1 MIKNILL
8 GLVSASVFIGCAATN
23 TIVEKKDNAMITVDE
38 NQHIVKNKYQDSKYL
53 VTKTFSSISNYFT
66 EVKTDLYENEFVQF
80 VTSEDTIL
88 ENRKNLVI
96 WKRDSYLNPSTII
109 KDYLRENKKHLDY
122 KGLALSTKIEILNEY
137 FFKQKQEKYIKNFQ
151 RKHKKYK
158 FDEFKSDRENIKAI
172 NEYKFALKVSKHEW
186 DINLEQTKKEIAS
199 DVLST
204 LYGTPNVKFIS
215 YDPTNEKVYLLLSSS
230 REKFSQK
237 ISLKAQP
244 LLAKKMKRDINK
256 FVPKVYFKFDNS
268 NIVLIGASVGYN
280 KKEYLTSFENEFYKR
295 ENTLKISSE
304 TKLELNKLDIDYK
317 VSSSNIEPP
326 EWFYNLPKSDKT
338 IGYGMGDSKQEA
350 KNSALKEIAEYLEV
364 TVSSSTSTN
373 KKRDG
378 DMLSSKTSQ
387 DVKIKTGDKKLE
399 GVTTIKSQKKDNIWF
414 VAVSY

>member
-1 MIKNILL
+1 M
-8 GLVSASVFIGCAATN
+8 
-23 TIVEKKDNAMITVDE
+23 
-38 NQHIVKNKYQDSKYL
+38 
-53 VTKTFSSISNYFT
+53 
-66 EVKTDLYENEFVQF
+66 
-80 VTSEDTIL
+80 
-88 ENRKNLVI
+88 
-96 WKRDSYLNPSTII
+96 
-109 KDYLRENKKHLDY
+109 
-122 KGLALSTKIEILNEY
+122 
-137 FFKQKQEKYIKNFQ
+137 
-151 RKHKKYK
+151 
-158 FDEFKSDRENIKAI
+158 
-172 NEYKFALKVSKHEW
+172 
-186 DINLEQTKKEIAS
+186 
-199 DVLST
+199 
-204 LYGTPNVKFIS
+204 
-215 YDPTNEKVYLLLSSS
+215 
-230 REKFSQK
+230 
-237 ISLKAQP
+237 
-244 LLAKKMKRDINK
+244 
-256 FVPKVYFKFDNS
+256 YFKFDNS

>member
-244 LLAKKMKRDINK
+244 LLAKQMKRDINK